1 MVESFTTA
9 RARARLRRFCTCIAA
24 AALALA
30 VTPTLA
36 HARAT
41 ITVGVHTQPAGATA
55 TFTFHVTGRTCPN
68 RPPTDVT
75 LQLRDGETAP
85 VPLCRGQLWTVTQ
98 DALPGWTVTS
108 IECVA
113 TPPDPEDPFVIDVPN
128 RRAGVELSPN
138 EQKACTFT
146 NTATPVPPGGG
157 GTPPSGGVLPG
168 PPSPAAASA
177 PAAAPAPV
185 PAAPPAPAQA
195 VSPERVAA
203 ARASLQAPRSCVERR
218 FTVTVRGGHVSSVAF
233 SVNGRRVRTLRA
245 RPNQRRFSVVLP
257 ARTAVSRVT
266 ARVTFS
272 AAVSPHTR
280 TLRTTVHRCAPGAVS
295 PNFTG

>member
-1 MVESFTTA
+1 MLATTLGA
-9 RARARLRRFCTCIAA
+9 GVRSRLRRL
-24 AALALA
+24 ALCVATAGAVLA
-30 VTPTLA
+30 VTPAFA

-41 ITVGVHTQPAGATA
+41 ITVGVHTQPAGSAA
-55 TFTFHVTGRTCPN
+55 VFTFHVTGRTCPR
-68 RPPTDVT
+68 RPPTNVT
-75 LQLRDGETAP
+75 LQLRDGETAA

-98 DALPGWTVTS
+98 DALPGWTLTK

-146 NTATPVPPGGG
+146 NVATAPPPGGG
-157 GTPPSGGVLPG
+157 GPPPVGVTPP
-168 PPSPAAASA
+168 
-177 PAAAPAPV
+177 PAPSV
-185 PAAPPAPAQA
+185 PSSQAPVSAQAPAQA
-195 VSPERVAA
+195 PAQGVSPERAVA
-203 ARASLQAPRSCVERR
+203 ARASLQGPRRCVDRR
-218 FTVTVRGGHVSSVAF
+218 FTVTVRGGNVRSVAF
-233 SVNGRRVRTLRA
+233 SINGRLVRTLRA

-257 ARTAVSRVT
+257 ARTAVSHVA

-272 AAVSPHTR
+272 AAASPRVR
-280 TLRTTVHRCAPGAVS
+280 TLRTTVRRCTPTALR